1 MKKKIFYGWW
11 IVAATNIIC
20 MIGYGTWLYCFGVFF
35 KPMMNEFGWT
45 RAMTAGAYSL
55 RSVEGGLAAPVVG
68 WAVDKYGPRI
78 VVFIGG
84 IISGLGF
91 VLMCTVNSLLGFY
104 LIYGVLLSIGMS
116 AILYVP
122 AMTVVANWFVR
133 RRSRALSLLA
143 VGAGIGGFWCAPT
156 AAMLISRVGW
166 RNSFVIIGI
175 AIWIIV
181 LPLSLVLVRRPEDVG
196 LRPDDDPPMENN
208 PVDAKA
214 SESNLVPDEENS
226 AISSEIDWTLRQAL
240 ASRTFWILAFAFFLS
255 AMAHGMVT
263 VHSVNA
269 LTDVGLSP
277 ERAAFFGI
285 GLFTL
290 LSIIGR
296 LAFGWMGDFV
306 DKRYL
311 FMVSYS
317 LSGLGIL
324 ALTNVH
330 DEASALLYS
339 ALFGIGFGG
348 TIPLSPAIRG
358 QYFGRAAFGKIQG
371 FMAPVMMLGSM
382 SGPLLAGFFYDFS
395 GTYRTS
401 FLITATLQFFAAIT
415 IFFARPAQPSG
426 AERTQAA
433 EL

>member
-55 RSVEGGLAAPVVG
+55 RSVEGGLASPVVG

-84 IISGLGF
+84 IIAGLGF
-91 VLMCTVNSLLGFY
+91 VLMYTIDSLLGFY
-104 LIYGVLLSIGMS
+104 LVYGVLLSIGMS
-116 AILYVP
+116 AVLYVP

-133 RRSRALSLLA
+133 QRSRALSLLA
-143 VGAGIGGFWCAPT
+143 VGAGIGGFWCAPV
-156 AAMLISRVGW
+156 AARLISQYGW
-166 RNSFVIIGI
+166 RISFVIIGVT
-175 AIWIIV
+175 IWVVV
-181 LPLSLVLVRRPEDVG
+181 LPLSLILKRRPEDVG
-196 LRPDDDPPMENN
+196 LRPDGDPPLNDNEKKDEAEAVST
-208 PVDAKA
+208 PAEELSSA
-214 SESNLVPDEENS
+214 SGEV
-226 AISSEIDWTLRQAL
+226 DWTLRQAM

-255 AMAHGMVT
+255 ALAHAMVT

-269 LTDVGLSP
+269 LTDAGISP
-277 ERAAFFGI
+277 EKAAFLGI

-296 LAFGWMGDFV
+296 LAFGWLGDFV

-311 FMVSYS
+311 FMISYS
-317 LSGLGIL
+317 LSGLGIF
-324 ALTNVH
+324 ALIYAH
-330 DEASALLYS
+330 DVPSTLLYS

-358 QYFGRAAFGKIQG
+358 EYFGRAAFGKIQG
-371 FMAPVMMLGSM
+371 FMAPIMMTGSM
-382 SGPLLAGFFYDFS
+382 TGPLLAGFLYDFTE
-395 GTYRTS
+395 TYKLS
-401 FLITATLQFFAAIT
+401 FMITAVLQFIAAVT
-415 IFFARPAQPSG
+415 IFFARPSRPPEP
-426 AERTQAA
+426 AETS
-433 EL
+433 